1 MTLSPCVSICKVDNS
16 NTYCTACFRTL
27 QEITT
32 WQWMAEEEQARTVA
46 LCEIR
51 KLAHRLDTR
60 NEQGKATPKN
70 RRTKPCSGHDTQG

>member
-1 MTLSPCVSICKVDNS
+1 
-16 NTYCTACFRTL
+16 
-27 QEITT
+27 
-32 WQWMAEEEQARTVA
+32 MAEEEQARTVA